1 MPVPLL
7 LTNPRAGLG
16 ERQLAFPGERFVL
29 DGGALPDLSGYS
41 LLVFAGGDGT
51 LQRTLTEALGRTP
64 ARALPPIAV
73 LPAGR
78 TNMSA
83 ADINRHRRFAQCATA
98 LEAMLDGALP
108 PAAARPLI
116 RVDQAD
122 GHQYGWFF
130 GLGAVCYGVAHWN
143 DDRPG
148 SQFGTALR
156 TLWSSARGFLTPGE
170 TQTVTWNGQTRQVV
184 AMIATSLNRLLFGCR
199 PYWGD
204 GDGMHNTWVFTEARG
219 LLRRSFQLLRGDAA
233 LGRLP
238 GYSSANRVN
247 LELEL
252 DGPYTIDGE
261 LFRNQGP
268 LRLSLSEPL
277 RWLAL

>member
-7 LTNPRAGLG
+7 LTNPKAGLG
-16 ERQLAFPGERFVL
+16 ERQIAFRGERFVL
-29 DGGALPDLSGYS
+29 GSGPLPDLSSFS
-41 LLVFAGGDGT
+41 LLAIAGGDGT
-51 LQRTLTEALGRTP
+51 LQRTLTEALDQTP

-83 ADINRHRRFAQCATA
+83 ADLNRHRRFAQCAQA
-98 LEAMLDGALP
+98 LDELLDVAIP
-108 PAAARPLI
+108 PTAARPLV

-130 GLGAVCYGVAHWN
+130 GLGTVCFGVAHWSS
-143 DDRPG
+143 RRSG
-148 SQFGTALR
+148 SQLGTTLR
-156 TLWSSARGFLTPGE
+156 TAWASARGYLAPSE
-170 TQTVTWNGQTRQVV
+170 HQTVIWKGQTRQVF

-199 PYWGD
+199 PYWG
-204 GDGMHNTWVFTEARG
+204 GGEGMHNTWVFAEAPGRV
-219 LLRRSFQLLRGDAA
+219 RRSLRLLTGDAS

-238 GYSSANRVN
+238 GYLSGNRTQ

-261 LFRNQGP
+261 LFENHGP

-277 RWLAL
+277 QWLAL